1 MKVLGAG
8 CCCCTALQAPRKQT
22 HTCLWVCWQ
31 PLNRAGLK
39 LHVQHEVVRLCYHR
53 DVGQWR
59 WAELVACLALC
70 LHAAGCCFL
79 LCFECGPASW
89 RLHLAAVC
97 LLTWILLT
105 AGKPAAPLYCRVA
118 AAVPYDLCGFSG
130 GTYSA
135 VSPVATSTIA
145 ACIASYEIADM
156 HQHSPGLN
164 RHCRLLL
171 CELLLLLRASPA
183 ATKLHACISIDR
195 AWTSFVGCCC
205 ASCYYYCCVHR
216 QLLCCMHA
224 SALFGPGLVLLAV
237 AVRAPAVSVEACSSL
252 W

>member
-8 CCCCTALQAPRKQT
+8 CCCCTALQAPRKQI

-105 AGKPAAPLYCRVA
+105 AGKPAAL
-118 AAVPYDLCGFSG
+118 LC
-130 GTYSA
+130 TA
-135 VSPVATSTIA
+135 VSPLQSRMTCAAFQVAHTLL
-145 ACIASYEIADM
+145 C
-156 HQHSPGLN
+156 H
-164 RHCRLLL
+164 LLL
-171 CELLLLLRASPA
+171 LVLLLRALPA
-183 ATKLHACISIDR
+183 TRLQTCISI
-195 AWTSFVGCCC
+195 
-205 ASCYYYCCVHR
+205 HR
-216 QLLCCMHA
+216 
-224 SALFGPGLVLLAV
+224 V
-237 AVRAPAVSVEACSSL
+237 
-252 W
+252 